1 MRVEAA
7 KIGGNVVVVVYDQT
21 QPVATY
27 VSGALWNWDIRTLQG
42 RKLKGI
48 VIRYTDG

>member
-1 MRVEAA
+1 MEAA
-7 KIGGNVVVVVYDQT
+7 KIGGYAVMAGHDPI

-27 VSGALWNWDIRTLQG
+27 ASAPLWSRDIETIQG

-48 VIRYTDG
+48 VIRYTQ